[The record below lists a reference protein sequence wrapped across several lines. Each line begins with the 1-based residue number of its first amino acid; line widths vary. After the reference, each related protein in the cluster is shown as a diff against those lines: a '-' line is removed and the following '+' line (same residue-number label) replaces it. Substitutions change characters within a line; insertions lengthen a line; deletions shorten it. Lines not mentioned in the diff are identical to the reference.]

1 MLDHAHLGA
10 MGIKAPFRR
19 SAENLRA
26 NRFGYMEHHHDAIS
40 AWTNADFNSLF
51 HISPLVARSK
61 LRHTWSS

>member
-26 NRFGYMEHHHDAIS
+26 NRFGYMEHHH
-40 AWTNADFNSLF
+40 
-51 HISPLVARSK
+51 LVARSK